1 MLLSTEGRRQSA
13 LTEDEQ
19 KRTVQLLG
27 KPYHWTLNEDN
38 FLSLQPG
45 PSEYD
50 KVRWDVVQL
59 LIDKGMHPRDITA
72 EVIEGVIEA
81 ATAASI
87 TAAVEEVIDAAQS

>member
-1 MLLSTEGRRQSA
+1 MLPSTEGRKKSQ

-19 KRTVQLLG
+19 KRTIQILG
-27 KPYHWTLNEDN
+27 KPYHWELNDDGY
-38 FLSLQPG
+38 LSLKPE

-50 KVRWDVVQL
+50 KIRWDVVQML
-59 LIDKGMHPRDITA
+59 LDKGMKAEDITR

-87 TAAVEEVIDAAQS
+87 TSAVEEVIDASQS